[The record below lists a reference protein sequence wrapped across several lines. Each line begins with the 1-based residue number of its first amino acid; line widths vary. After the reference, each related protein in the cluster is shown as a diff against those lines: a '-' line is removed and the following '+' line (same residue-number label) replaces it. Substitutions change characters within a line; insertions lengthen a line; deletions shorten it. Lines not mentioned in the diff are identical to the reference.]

1 MTETMIP
8 PLLVLFRTGFAG
20 VLLIIDEIDRRGE
33 RKWVYIFGTINIEG
47 LLNLCCF

>member
-8 PLLVLFRTGFAG
+8 PLLVLFQMDYAR

-47 LLNLCCF
+47 LNLCCF